1 MTRKIHPAKGC
12 FFVLV
17 ALCALF
23 VLVLGVL
30 IAGLCDH
37 PPYYQ
42 PAVVRVTDARAE
54 RTDEGCL
61 VTLEL
66 ENRSSTATSLTADDF
81 YLYDAENNPLYE
93 LQQASHRGN
102 PFSSGWEVSL
112 PAGRSGSIE
121 ILVTPPAGET
131 LTVHWYEGDEGYQ
144 LTVPIA

>member
-1 MTRKIHPAKGC
+1 MTRKIDPAKGC

-23 VLVLGVL
+23 ALVLGVL
-30 IAGLCDH
+30 ITSLWDQ
-37 PPYYQ
+37 PFYQ
-42 PAVVRVTDARAE
+42 PAVIRVTGARAE

-66 ENRSSTATSLTADDF
+66 ENRSSTAASLTADDF
-81 YLYDAENNPLYE
+81 YLYDAENGPLYE
-93 LQQASHRGN
+93 LQQVSHRGN